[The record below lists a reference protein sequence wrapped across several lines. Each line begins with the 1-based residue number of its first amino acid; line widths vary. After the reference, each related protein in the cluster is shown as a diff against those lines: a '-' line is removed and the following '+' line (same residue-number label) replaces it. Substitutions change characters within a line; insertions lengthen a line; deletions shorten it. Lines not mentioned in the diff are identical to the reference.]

1 MTRRNVGLVEL
12 LVELV
17 EHHGV
22 LILHVVV
29 SRVMLVMSGNPGNV
43 MFDRKKER
51 EGAGA
56 EETSK

>member
-1 MTRRNVGLVEL
+1 MSRRNVGLVEL

-29 SRVMLVMSGNPGNV
+29 SRVMLW
-43 MFDRKKER
+43 
-51 EGAGA
+51 
-56 EETSK
+56 